1 MPHDDAM
8 PHTDVPL
15 PPPQPPLKWTVHLEV
30 SVDGRWQFGDVTG
43 WGFNGGIFSWTDK
56 SGAWT
61 GVSVDK
67 HGPIKIV
74 PA

>member
-15 PPPQPPLKWTVHLEV
+15 PPPLPPQKWTVDFEV
-30 SVDGRWQFGDVTG
+30 SVDGRLRFGNVTG
-43 WGFNGGIFSWTDK
+43 WGFNGGVFTWTDAN
-56 SGAWT
+56 GVVM

-67 HGPIKIV
+67 HGPIKV
-74 PA
+74 MPA